1 MMREQVVERADRL
14 VKLAVAKRRMTPLPP
29 VSDEAWNEL
38 LDLGARAKRLTAVPR
53 LLELSI
59 PKSSEERTWPIVEHS
74 ANSASFSTSSGGIYG
89 IIRPARRTRQIL
101 PPRAPRV
108 ALVGSGK
115 GATLRRFDLSVAL
128 RFL

>member
-38 LDLGARAKRLTAVPR
+38 LDLGARAKRLAAVPR

-59 PKSSEERTWPIVEHS
+59 AKSSEERTWPIVEHS
-74 ANSASFSTSSGGIYG
+74 VNSILTALSSY
-89 IIRPARRTRQIL
+89 
-101 PPRAPRV
+101 
-108 ALVGSGK
+108 
-115 GATLRRFDLSVAL
+115 
-128 RFL
+128 